1 MTDSEDDDRF
11 GNEPEVE
18 EPQKKRRKKRKR
30 GRIITVEDMP
40 RKVREEFRTDQ
51 KAEKFLRLLGGQKG
65 ENVHASLT
73 WMRRCKTGKFAEM
86 MESELWDHFL
96 SCFHRNYMFGRKGGF
111 GFEKKLPSKD
121 QLAWLEMKQWEQDSD
136 EEDLLEL
143 PDTWT
148 EKDEEPEEYWVQT
161 KKGEVEFQGK
171 TYIKCSV
178 MYGGGS
184 QLDPRDSIA
193 DTTPLSIIEA
203 QKEIEEADI
212 TPDEDEDDQPKALDM
227 TQEEVDAKRQAR
239 REAMKKE
246 IEEKQAEI
254 ERAKVAA
261 ETMFSGLGGSAMD
274 GTEPQR
280 RRQEIHW
287 DYDKKAEPEFQG
299 GKNGVNKFIS
309 DSYGYG
315 GYRETEMA
323 RDQWKD
329 LSYDKNHG
337 QGASK
342 YRKSAYDNW
351 DQDFEQKYKWE
362 DFASKWAIKRKEKN
376 FYNKQHYKYEDI
388 TPARREFLE
397 KQDENMTQKRQEAD
411 LSYWAQAAAQA
422 AAAFLQEKDSGSS
435 KLETAPWLK
444 KPAPAPSNEDP
455 RKKMSY

>member
-1 MTDSEDDDRF
+1 MDSDDELFAEAPAD
-11 GNEPEVE
+11 NEEPER
-18 EPQKKRRKKRKR
+18 KKRRKKRKR
-30 GRIITVEDMP
+30 GRILTVEDIP

-51 KAEKFLRLLGGQKG
+51 KADKFIRLLGGQKP
-65 ENVHASLT
+65 ENVHATLS
-73 WMRRCKTGKFAEM
+73 WMKRCKTGKFAEM

-136 EEDLLEL
+136 EEELLEL
-143 PDTWT
+143 PDSWT
-148 EKDEEPEEYWVQT
+148 EKDEEPEEYWVN
-161 KKGEVEFQGK
+161 KKTGEVQFRGK

-203 QKEIEEADI
+203 QKELEEIDSEEDADM
-212 TPDEDEDDQPKALDM
+212 PKPLDM
-227 TQEEVDAKRQAR
+227 TEEELEVRKKEKKETIR
-239 REAMKKE
+239 KE

-254 ERAKVAA
+254 DRAKQAA
-261 ETMFSGLGGSAMD
+261 ETMFLGTNAPGEA
-274 GTEPQR
+274 GAPREATR

-287 DYDKKAEPEFQG
+287 DYEKKAEPEFQG

-376 FYNKQHYKYEDI
+376 FYNRQQYKYEDI
-388 TPARREFLE
+388 TPARKEFLE
-397 KQDENMTQKRQEAD
+397 KQDDKQQTKRQEAD

-422 AAAFLQEKDSGSS
+422 AAAFLQEKDSGNA
-435 KLETAPWLK
+435 KIEMAPWLK
-444 KPAPAPSNEDP
+444 QPAPAPSNEDP
-455 RKKMSY
+455 RKKTSY

>member
-1 MTDSEDDDRF
+1 MSDEEENTVAVPD
-11 GNEPEVE
+11 EPPV
-18 EPQKKRRKKRKR
+18 KKRRKKKKR
-30 GRIITVEDMP
+30 GRVITVEDMP

-51 KAEKFLRLLGGQKG
+51 KAEKFLRLLGGLKP
-65 ENVHASLT
+65 ENVHAPMQ

-136 EEDLLEL
+136 DEELLEL
-143 PDTWT
+143 PNSWM
-148 EKDEEPEEYWVQT
+148 EKDEEAEEYWKMGKNGT
-161 KKGEVEFQGK
+161 VEFSGK
-171 TYIKCSV
+171 TYIKVSI

-184 QLDPRDSIA
+184 QLDPRDSIC
-193 DTTPLSIIEA
+193 DPTPMSELEA
-203 QKEIEEADI
+203 QQAIEDAEITDEEEN
-212 TPDEDEDDQPKALDM
+212 PDQPKPMPM
-227 TQEEVDAKRQAR
+227 TE
-239 REAMKKE
+239 
-246 IEEKQAEI
+246 EEKAKAKEEKKQKLQKELQEKAEEI
-254 ERAKVAA
+254 ERAKFAA
-261 ETMFSGLGGSAMD
+261 ETMYKGMGGVA
-274 GTEPQR
+274 GEGGGR

-287 DYDKKAEPEFQG
+287 DYEKKAEPELMA

-315 GYRETEMA
+315 GYRESEMA

-329 LSYDKNHG
+329 LTYDAQHG
-337 QGASK
+337 SGASK
-342 YRKSAYDNW
+342 NRKSYYDNW
-351 DQDFEQKYKWE
+351 DQDFEQTYKWE
-362 DFASKWAIKRKEKN
+362 DFASKWAIKRKEAR

-388 TPARREFLE
+388 TPARKKFLE
-397 KQDENMTQKRQEAD
+397 KQDDTFTQKRQEAD

-422 AAAFLQEKDSGSS
+422 AAAFLGDGKNKEGM
-435 KLETAPWLK
+435 KLEAAPWMK